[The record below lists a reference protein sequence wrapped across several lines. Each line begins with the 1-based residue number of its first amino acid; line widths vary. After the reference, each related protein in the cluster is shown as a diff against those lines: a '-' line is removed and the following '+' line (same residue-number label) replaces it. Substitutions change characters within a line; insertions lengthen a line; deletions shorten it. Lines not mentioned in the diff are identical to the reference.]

1 LNAFAARSK
10 VAAYHSVSIHG
21 AVNEADPHALVLM
34 LMNAAKERI
43 ATARGCIERR
53 EIAHKA
59 RLLHSCV
66 TIIAELQG
74 TLNISEGREVALN
87 LSALYDYMIRQLL
100 RGNAADDIACLTE
113 VESLLGEVRSAWI
126 AIGPEVRQSRKNTVN
141 AAGAATTANAAG
153 AASAA

>member
-1 LNAFAARSK
+1 
-10 VAAYHSVSIHG
+10 
-21 AVNEADPHALVLM
+21 M

-74 TLNISEGREVALN
+74 TLNMSEGREVAQN
-87 LSALYDYMIRQLL
+87 LSSLYDYMIRQLL
-100 RGNAADDIACLTE
+100 RGNAADDTACLTE

-126 AIGPEVRQSRKNTVN
+126 AIGSEVRQSRQSV
-141 AAGAATTANAAG
+141 AGAAN
-153 AASAA
+153 ASAA

>member
-1 LNAFAARSK
+1 MMEQVSLNAFAAMSK
-10 VAAYHSVSIHG
+10 VAAYHSVSVHG
-21 AVNEADPHALVLM
+21 GVSEADPHALVLM

-43 ATARGCIERR
+43 ATARGCIQRR
-53 EIAHKA
+53 EVAHKA

-74 TLNISEGREVALN
+74 TLNMSEGREVAQN

-100 RGNAADDIACLTE
+100 RGNAADDIGCLTE

-126 AIGPEVRQSRKNTVN
+126 AIGPEVRQSRQ
-141 AAGAATTANAAG
+141 APATTANAAA

>member
-1 LNAFAARSK
+1 MTEQVSVNAFAGRSK
-10 VAAYHSVSIHG
+10 VETYHSVSVHG
-21 AVNEADPHALVLM
+21 GVSEADPHALVLM

-74 TLNISEGREVALN
+74 TLNLSEGREVAQN

-100 RGNAADDIACLTE
+100 RGNAADDIACLME
-113 VESLLGEVRSAWI
+113 VENLLGEVRSAWI
-126 AIGPEVRQSRKNTVN
+126 AIGPEVRQARQVPSN
-141 AAGAATTANAAG
+141 AVR

>member
-1 LNAFAARSK
+1 
-10 VAAYHSVSIHG
+10 
-21 AVNEADPHALVLM
+21 VNEADPHALVLM
-34 LMNAAKERI
+34 LMNAARERI

-74 TLNISEGREVALN
+74 TLNLSEGREVARN

-100 RGNAADDIACLTE
+100 LANAADDIACLAE
-113 VESLLGEVRSAWI
+113 VENLLGELRSAWI
-126 AIGPEVRQSRKNTVN
+126 AIGPEVRQPRQS
-141 AAGAATTANAAG
+141 
-153 AASAA
+153 AASAPSAA

>member
-1 LNAFAARSK
+1 MTEQVSLNAFAGRSK
-10 VAAYHSVSIHG
+10 VAAYHSVSVHG

-53 EIAHKA
+53 ELAHKA

-74 TLNISEGREVALN
+74 TLNMSEGREVAQN

-100 RGNAADDIACLTE
+100 LGNAADNIVHLTE
-113 VESLLGEVRSAWI
+113 VENLLGELRSAWI
-126 AIGPEVRQSRKNTVN
+126 AIGPEVRQSRQSASH
-141 AAGAATTANAAG
+141 AA
-153 AASAA
+153 